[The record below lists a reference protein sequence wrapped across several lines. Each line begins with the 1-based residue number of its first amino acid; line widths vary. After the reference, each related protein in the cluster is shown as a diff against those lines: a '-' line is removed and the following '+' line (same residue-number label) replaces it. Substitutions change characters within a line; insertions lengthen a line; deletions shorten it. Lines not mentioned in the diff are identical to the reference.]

1 MFEQDKICQ
10 VLVQALGLQRWGRK
24 GFSAV
29 FRGRIVLCSVLRIV
43 ECSAAF
49 PTPARKA
56 RGAPAQLWQPKV
68 PSADAKYP
76 LGIKIG
82 PGYEVLSLT
91 NEDLLSHE
99 LVFLPWERERQQT
112 YFLEKRNEWEFAG
125 SLVIKTELSLQEH
138 KVQSLVRELKIPP
151 STWHGWEKKK
161 KEIIIE
167 WSMYDETKMRR

>member
-29 FRGRIVLCSVLRIV
+29 FWGRIVLCSVLRIV
-43 ECSAAF
+43 ERSAVF

-68 PSADAKYP
+68 PSANAKYP

-82 PGYEVLSLT
+82 PGYEVLSWT

-99 LVFLPWERERQQT
+99 LVFLPWERESQQT
-112 YFLEKRNEWEFAG
+112 YFLEKRNIRTPPVHFTCSSGIRWG
-125 SLVIKTELSLQEH
+125 RCYPLQCPEPPH
-138 KVQSLVRELKIPP
+138 PRPWQSPDLWRGLK
-151 STWHGWEKKK
+151 HFFF
-161 KEIIIE
+161 
-167 WSMYDETKMRR
+167 